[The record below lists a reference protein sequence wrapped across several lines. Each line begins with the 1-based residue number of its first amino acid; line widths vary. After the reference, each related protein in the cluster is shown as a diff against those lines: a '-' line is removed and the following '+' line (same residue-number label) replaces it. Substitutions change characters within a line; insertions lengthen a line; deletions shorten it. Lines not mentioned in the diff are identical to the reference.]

1 MKLGPVREFIRDFD
15 EDLDLEDAG
24 DGEFYI
30 FVSSRKRRYYVGC
43 FKLAELVSRKDLVR
57 YLDCISAKEI

>member
-1 MKLGPVREFIRDFD
+1 MKLDLINEAIKDFD

-30 FVSSRKRRYYVGC
+30 FVSSRRRRYYVGC
-43 FKLAELVSRKDLVR
+43 FKLDELVSRKDLIR